1 MGDYYIWL
9 DGIEKNTAAETT
21 KNVIGIR
28 NLGNLKSRLNMADM
42 RIHDLDYR
50 SETNCTEISPV
61 GTKKM
66 TNQKTDEEEAI
77 FKDII
82 GEYFPELIKNITL
95 HIREA

>member
-1 MGDYYIWL
+1 
-9 DGIEKNTAAETT
+9 
-21 KNVIGIR
+21 
-28 NLGNLKSRLNMADM
+28 MADM

-66 TNQKTDEEEAI
+66 ANQKTGQEEWRTEREGLSVVPEGDNRGDEEEAI

-95 HIREA
+95 HIREAQ